1 MNTTRLELLFPIP
14 VLITK
19 VEKHQEYRKTILPK
33 IISEFK
39 DDPNRSL
46 SWGSLCHTWQSTA
59 QRIWDEQFDKT
70 VKDYLNNLQV
80 KAEKL
85 PLEIESWFNVHDANM
100 YQEAHEHLPA
110 LVSGIYYLQ
119 LDGSP
124 AIFLNPSRTDLLLPN
139 TFPNHLNIQEGDL
152 VIFPSELKHL
162 VKRSGSEN
170 LRVSYS
176 FNIHLRGWSRPTM
189 KKK

>member
-1 MNTTRLELLFPIP
+1 MNNTRLELLFPTP

-39 DDPNRSL
+39 DNPNQPS
-46 SWGSLCHTWQSTA
+46 SWGSLCYTWQSTT
-59 QRIWDEQFDKT
+59 QRIWDEQFNKT
-70 VKDYLNNLQV
+70 VQDYLNNLQV

-85 PLEIESWFNVHDANM
+85 PIEIESWFNVHDANM
-100 YQEAHEHLPA
+100 YQEAHDHSPSI
-110 LVSGIYYLQ
+110 VSGIYYLQ
-119 LDGSP
+119 LDSLP
-124 AIFLNPSRTDLLLPN
+124 ATFLNPSGTDSVLPN
-139 TFPNHLNIQEGDL
+139 TFPNYLNIQEGDL
-152 VIFPSELKHL
+152 ILFPSHLTHL

-176 FNIHLRGWSRPTM
+176 FNIS
-189 KKK
+189 